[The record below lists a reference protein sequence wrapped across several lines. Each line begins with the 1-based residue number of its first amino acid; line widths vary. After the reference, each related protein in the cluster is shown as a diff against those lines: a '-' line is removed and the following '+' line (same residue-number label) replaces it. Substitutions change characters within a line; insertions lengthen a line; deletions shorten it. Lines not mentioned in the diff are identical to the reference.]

1 VTHGV
6 DPAVKEVKTPD
17 AAAVLDRVTVKAGG
31 DQLRLA
37 DHTMLPSRQSGDR
50 DLGCGH
56 SVGTISTQ

>member
-1 VTHGV
+1 
-6 DPAVKEVKTPD
+6 
-17 AAAVLDRVTVKAGG
+17 
-31 DQLRLA
+31 LA

>member
-1 VTHGV
+1 
-6 DPAVKEVKTPD
+6 VKERQTPD

-31 DQLRLA
+31 DQLRLT
-37 DHTMLPSRQSGDR
+37 DHTMLPSRQSSDC

>member
-1 VTHGV
+1 
-6 DPAVKEVKTPD
+6 VKEVKAPD

-37 DHTMLPSRQSGDR
+37 DHTMLLSRQSGDR